1 MAEHW
6 THHDPAVRELIA
18 EAEERGRQEAVAAVE
33 NVRRYAALTL
43 SSISVERRAMAEDVL
58 SLLTPKI
65 SGPAYESGP
74 ETDASTA

>member
-6 THHDPAVRELIA
+6 THHDPAVRELIREHSERA
-18 EAEERGRQEAVAAVE
+18 WDEGYTGGLEEACRWTDR
-33 NVRRYAALTL
+33 
-43 SSISVERRAMAEDVL
+43 EDADQIGPNPHR
-58 SLLTPKI
+58 TPTI